1 MCFYFDYPFQAD
13 GRDKVFS
20 GLNSALSHWYKILYQ
35 LKLSL
40 FFFFPL
46 NSLSFSG
53 AKEYGCPQKCMLPP
67 CHKQTERQLESSRDN
82 ATSPLGSHANLG

>member
-40 FFFFPL
+40 FFFSFKFTEFLKHQGVWMPPKVHAP
-46 NSLSFSG
+46 SLS
-53 AKEYGCPQKCMLPP
+53 Q
-67 CHKQTERQLESSRDN
+67 
-82 ATSPLGSHANLG
+82 ANRKTVGVFQR